1 MLTVLSSIGILLCI
15 YVLIS
20 KKYKTK
26 TIDVTLLF
34 IFFNI
39 IFTCKLW
46 LSLDSDFTMTSVYIF
61 MNYFTFIALL
71 LSIIGVRKTV
81 VLDKRTFNRR
91 ILVTIVDP
99 FINRIKKIYKNIK
112 IRITN
117 K

>member
-1 MLTVLSSIGILLCI
+1 MLTLLSAIGILLCI

-26 TIDVTLLF
+26 SIDVTLLF

-46 LSLDSDFTMTSVYIF
+46 LSLDTTFTFTSVYIF

-81 VLDKRTFNRR
+81 VLDKRSINYR
-91 ILVTIVDP
+91 IHLIIKP
-99 FINRIKKIYKNIK
+99 FIYKIRLKYNNIKK
-112 IRITN
+112 RITN